1 MPRSPIGR
9 STHSFAVAMM
19 IFLIAAA
26 TASAVIW
33 RSEQNRIQ
41 IERARISDLAG
52 DHAQAIQRH
61 LERALS
67 ATYAL
72 AALVRQGNGVVS
84 NFDAVAK
91 EMLPFYPGASALELA
106 PDGIIRHVAPLAEN
120 EKAIGLNLLQD
131 PLQKSE
137 AALTRNSG
145 RLTLAGPLNLVQG
158 GLGAVGRLPV
168 FLDQK
173 QGEAVFWG
181 FAMVVLRFPDA
192 LDSARLAEL
201 TTRGFAY
208 QLWRIEPNSGQQQII
223 TASGSASPISPVERT
238 LEAPNATWT
247 LSVSPAQGWGDPQG
261 LALKVALGLLFSLL
275 AAYLAKL
282 LAELQTHQQGLETLV
297 AQRTQEII
305 AARHQL
311 ETTFAAIPD
320 LVWLKDP
327 NGVYLNCNPP
337 FERFFGAKQAEIV
350 GKTDYDFVARPLAD
364 SFREYDQKAIAA
376 GQSQSNEEK
385 LTFADNGYCGWFETI
400 KTPMCDTEGNL
411 IGVLGVARD
420 ITTRKQMDDALQK
433 SQTLLNETGRIAHVG
448 GWEFDIHTQEQIWTE
463 EVYRIHELE
472 YLNSPP
478 TVSQCLDFYVPASR
492 SIIERA
498 LECAIVHGE
507 PFDLELEAITAKGH
521 RRWIHAVGNVDQE
534 QGKIIGVL
542 QDITER
548 KQAEEALRE
557 SQALNASVL
566 DSLAEH
572 IAVLD
577 AQGVII
583 AVNRAWQRFADENG
597 ATPISSSSVGLNY
610 LGVCKPTAN
619 TPNSAEAIPASDGI
633 RAVLRGALDEFNLEY
648 PCHSPDEQRW
658 FNMHVT
664 PLRGSRPG
672 VVVTHENITQRKQAE
687 IDQRIAAIAFEAQE
701 GMIVTDAQGVILR
714 VNRAFTETTGY
725 SAEEAV
731 GQTPRLLNSGRHDA
745 AFYAAMWEAIHRTGT
760 WQGEIWNRRCNG
772 EVYPEWVT
780 ITAVKDN
787 NGQTT
792 HYVGTHTDITQRK
805 ATEDEIRHLA
815 FYDSLTLLPNRRLL
829 RDRLHQAL
837 AASARNQRQGALL
850 FIDLDNFKI
859 LNDTLG
865 HDIGDLLLKQV
876 ALRLTASV
884 RESDTV
890 ARLGGDEFVVM
901 LEDLSEQ
908 IHEAAAQAETVGEK
922 ILAVLNQPY
931 WLAGH
936 QHHST
941 PSIGVALFSDQH
953 HSVDELLKRAD
964 LAMYQAKATG
974 RNALCFF
981 NPEMQ
986 ATVTARTSLEADLRE
1001 GLQQSHFLLHYQP
1014 QVDAANRLTGAEA
1027 LIRWRHP
1034 QRGMVSPA
1042 DFIPLAED
1050 TGLILPLGHWVLET
1064 ACHQLVQWAGLANMA
1079 HLTLAVNVSARQFRH
1094 PNFVEQVLAVLDRTG
1109 ADPGKLKLELTES
1122 LLLDDVADAIA
1133 KMTALKDRGVGF
1145 SLDDFGTGYS
1155 SLAYLKRLPLD
1166 QLKIDQSFVRDIL
1179 TDPNDAAIAK
1189 TIVALARSLGLAVIA
1204 EGVETEAQRD
1214 FLVLQNCHAFQGY
1227 LFGRPGPAD
1236 ALHPDCGKSP
1246 LAPL

>member
-9 STHSFAVAMM
+9 STHPFAVAMM

-41 IERARISDLAG
+41 IEQARISDLAG

-72 AALVRQGNGVVS
+72 AALVRQGNGTVA

-106 PDGIIRHVAPLAEN
+106 PDGIIRYVAPLADN
-120 EKAIGLNLLQD
+120 EKAIGFNLLQD

-201 TTRGFAY
+201 ATRGFAY
-208 QLWRIEPNSGQQQII
+208 QLWRVEPNSGQQQII
-223 TASGSASPISPVERT
+223 TASGSTPPISPVQRT
-238 LEAPNATWT
+238 LEVPNATWT

-261 LALKVALGLLFSLL
+261 LALKVALGLLLSLL
-275 AAYLAKL
+275 LAYLAKL
-282 LAELQTHQQGLETLV
+282 LAELQTHQQGLEALIS
-297 AQRTQEII
+297 QRTQEII
-305 AARHQL
+305 AARRQL

-337 FERFFGAKQAEIV
+337 FERLFGAKKAEIV
-350 GKTDYDFVARPLAD
+350 GKTDYDFVAQPLAD
-364 SFREYDQKAIAA
+364 SFREYDQKAIVA
-376 GQSQSNEEK
+376 GKPNTNEEY
-385 LTFADNGYCGWFETI
+385 LTFTESGYQGWCETI
-400 KTPMCDTEGNL
+400 KTPMYDSGGNL
-411 IGVLGVARD
+411 IGVLGISRD
-420 ITTRKQMDDALQK
+420 ITVRKRIDADLKK

-448 GWEFDIHTQEQIWTE
+448 GWEFDIHTQEQVWTE
-463 EVYRIHELE
+463 EVYRIHEME
-472 YLNSPP
+472 IESPP

-492 SIIERA
+492 PIIEQVVQN
-498 LECAIVHGE
+498 AITHGE
-507 PFDLELEAITAKGH
+507 PFDLELEIITAKGNL
-521 RRWIHAVGNVDQE
+521 RWIHAVGKADRE
-534 QGKIIGVL
+534 QGKVFGAL

-548 KQAEEALRE
+548 KQAEESLRE
-557 SQALNASVL
+557 SEALNTSVL

-583 AVNRAWQRFADENG
+583 AVNRAWQRFAEENG
-597 ATPISSSSVGLNY
+597 ATAISGNSVGQNY
-610 LGVCKPTAN
+610 LGVCTPTSN

-633 RAVLRGALDEFNLEY
+633 RAVLSGALDEFNLEY

-664 PLRGSRPG
+664 PLRGSRSG

-687 IDQRIAAIAFEAQE
+687 IDLRIAAIAFEAQE

-714 VNRAFTETTGY
+714 VNRTFMETTGY

-731 GQTPRLLNSGRHDA
+731 GQTPDLLRSGRHDA
-745 AFYAAMWEAIHRTGT
+745 AFYRAMWDAVHRTGI

-772 EVYPEWVT
+772 EVYPEWLT
-780 ITAVKDN
+780 ITAVKDDS
-787 NGQTT
+787 GQTT

-805 ATEDEIRHLA
+805 AAEDEIRHLA

-850 FIDLDNFKI
+850 FIDLDNFKT

-901 LEDLSEQ
+901 LEDLSEH

-953 HSVDELLKRAD
+953 HSIDELLKRAD
-964 LAMYQAKATG
+964 LAMYQAKAAG

-986 ATVTARTSLEADLRE
+986 ATVTARTALEADLRE
-1001 GLQQSHFLLHYQP
+1001 GLQHNHFLLYYQS
-1014 QVDAANRLTGAEA
+1014 QVDSANRLTGAEA
-1027 LIRWRHP
+1027 LIRWQHP
-1034 QRGMVSPA
+1034 QRGMISPTA
-1042 DFIPLAED
+1042 FIPLAED

-1064 ACHQLVQWAGLANMA
+1064 ACHQLVQWSQQADMV

-1094 PNFVEQVLAVLDRTG
+1094 PHFVEQVLRVLEHTG
-1109 ADPGKLKLELTES
+1109 AEPGKLKLELTES

-1214 FLVLQNCHAFQGY
+1214 FLVLQDCHAFQGY

-1236 ALHPDCGKSP
+1236 ALHTDCGKSILSP
-1246 LAPL
+1246 L

>member
-9 STHSFAVAMM
+9 STHPFAIAMM
-19 IFLIAAA
+19 IFLIAAV
-26 TASAVIW
+26 TASVVIW

-61 LERALS
+61 IERALS

-145 RLTLAGPLNLVQG
+145 RLMLAGPLNLVQG

-168 FLDQK
+168 FLDED
-173 QGEAVFWG
+173 QGHTIFWG
-181 FAMVVLRFPDA
+181 FTMVVLRFPDA
-192 LDSARLAEL
+192 LDSARLTEL
-201 TTRGFAY
+201 ATRGFAY
-208 QLWRIEPNSGQQQII
+208 HLWRIEPNSGQQQII
-223 TASGSASPISPVERT
+223 AASGSAPPISPVQRT
-238 LEAPNATWT
+238 LEVPNATWT
-247 LSVSPAQGWGDPQG
+247 LSVSPAQGWSDPQG
-261 LALKVALGLLFSLL
+261 LALKVALGLAFSLL
-275 AAYLAKL
+275 SAYLAKL

-305 AARHQL
+305 AARRQL

-327 NGVYLNCNPP
+327 NGVYLSCNPP
-337 FERFFGAKQAEIV
+337 FERFFGAKEAEIV
-350 GKTDYDFVARPLAD
+350 GKTDHDFVNQQLAD
-364 SFREYDQKAIAA
+364 FFREYDQKAIAV
-376 GQSQSNEEK
+376 GKPNINEEW
-385 LTFADNGYCGWFETI
+385 LTFAESGYCGWFETI
-400 KTPMCDTEGNL
+400 KTPLCDAEGNL
-411 IGVLGVARD
+411 MGVLGISRD
-420 ITTRKQMDDALQK
+420 ITARKQIDAALKK

-448 GWEFDIHTQEQIWTE
+448 GWEFDIHIQDQVWTE

-472 YLNSPP
+472 IESPP
-478 TVSQCLDFYVPASR
+478 TVSQCLDFYIPASR
-492 SIIERA
+492 PIIEKA
-498 LECAIVHGE
+498 LERAIAHGE

-521 RRWIHAVGNVDQE
+521 RRWIHAVGKVDQE

-548 KQAEEALRE
+548 KQAETALRE
-557 SQALNASVL
+557 SEALNTSVL

-583 AVNRAWQRFADENG
+583 AVNRAWRRFAEENG
-597 ATPISSSSVGLNY
+597 ATPIASNSVGLNY
-610 LGVCKPTAN
+610 LGVCRPSSH

-633 RAVLRGALDEFNLEY
+633 RAVLSGALDEFNLEY

-672 VVVTHENITQRKQAE
+672 AVVTHENITQRKQAE
-687 IDQRIAAIAFEAQE
+687 IDLRIAAIAFEAQE
-701 GMIVTDAQGVILR
+701 GMIVTDDKGVILR
-714 VNRAFTETTGY
+714 VNRTFMKTTGY
-725 SAEEAV
+725 SAENVV
-731 GQTPRLLNSGRHDA
+731 GQTPRLLKSGRHSP
-745 AFYAAMWEAIHRTGT
+745 AFYAAMWETIQRTGA
-760 WQGEIWNRRCNG
+760 WQGEIWNCRYDG
-772 EVYPEWVT
+772 EVYPEWLT
-780 ITAVKDN
+780 ITAVKDDR
-787 NGQTT
+787 GQTT

-805 ATEDEIRHLA
+805 AAEDEIRHLA

-865 HDIGDLLLKQV
+865 HAIGDLLLEQV
-876 ALRLTASV
+876 AQRLTDCV
-884 RESDTV
+884 RENDTV

-908 IHEAAAQAETVGEK
+908 ITEAAAQAETVGEK

-931 WLAGH
+931 WLVGH

-953 HSVDELLKRAD
+953 HSIDELLKRAD
-964 LAMYQAKATG
+964 LAMYQAKAAG

-986 ATVTARTSLEADLRE
+986 ATVTARTALEADLRE
-1001 GLQQSHFLLHYQP
+1001 GLQHNHFLLYYQS
-1014 QVDAANRLTGAEA
+1014 QVDSANRLTGAEA
-1027 LIRWRHP
+1027 LIRWQHP
-1034 QRGMVSPA
+1034 QRGMISPTA
-1042 DFIPLAED
+1042 FIPLAED

-1064 ACHQLVQWAGLANMA
+1064 ACHQLVQWSQQADMA

-1094 PNFVEQVLAVLDRTG
+1094 PHFVEQVLRVLEHTG
-1109 ADPGKLKLELTES
+1109 AEPGKLKLELTES

-1214 FLVLQNCHAFQGY
+1214 FLVLQDCHAFQGY